1 MLLVINVF
9 IFLIDLK
16 YPIKGHRC
24 KFKTDI
30 IVYSKLQFRT
40 TYGVT
45 KTEPSVSLKMFYLHG
60 FAT

>member
-45 KTEPSVSLKMFYLHG
+45 KTEPSVYP
-60 FAT
+60 